1 MLVDVFFYSSW
12 EQRMEH
18 VAFPE
23 KHMVNQERS
32 LAFEVRKLMQVVN
45 IAIWFL
51 QSLNIYICM

>member
-1 MLVDVFFYSSW
+1 
-12 EQRMEH
+12 MEH